1 MRMTRA
7 ALLVAATAL
16 TPALLLAAPAFAA
29 GTSASSA
36 PAAPYTPFSP
46 PPVACPDAPSGT
58 DTPVDQLTEDGLRA
72 EIQGIIADPN
82 AGRSVLSAA
91 NAALAGTVDDL
102 RAFLETGCTTA
113 QNGDDLFTVARV
125 IAVAQQNGDTYVQR
139 AGSDA
144 MTASETDPG
153 AARAFLD
160 TGYPEAQLKDDYLA
174 VARISAAAQQNGDKY
189 VQRAASAA
197 FDANTPEA
205 VSYFRWTGYKAAQFQ
220 DDALYVVRML
230 NDPNLSDA
238 MNAAIQDL
246 LSNGT
251 AEDYRYFRT
260 VGQYEIGG

>member
-1 MRMTRA
+1 MRLTRA

-16 TPALLLAAPAFAA
+16 APALLLTAPAFAA
-29 GTSASSA
+29 GASASSA
-36 PAAPYTPFSP
+36 PAAPYTPFTSP
-46 PPVACPDAPSGT
+46 SVACPAAPSGT
-58 DTPVDQLTEDGLRA
+58 DTPVDELTEDELRA
-72 EIQGIIADPN
+72 EVQGIVADPN
-82 AGRSVLSAA
+82 AGRSVLNGA

-102 RAFLETGCTTA
+102 RAFLETGCTQA
-113 QNGDDLFTVARV
+113 QYGDDLFSVARV
-125 IAVAQQNGDTYVQR
+125 IAVAQENGDKRVAK

-153 AARAFLD
+153 AARAFLE

-189 VQRAASAA
+189 VQLAASAA
-197 FDANTPEA
+197 FDTNTPEA
-205 VSYFRWTGYKAAQFQ
+205 VSYFRWTGYKEAQFQ

-238 MNAAIQDL
+238 MNDAIQDL

-260 VGQYEIGG
+260 VGQYEIDG